1 MSPLVPPLLT
11 PPFVSSFYL
20 LRNRLHL
27 ELLPWR
33 TRPAKRRIIFH
44 LPRHIFR
51 PHWHCSSAER
61 LLFEGSPGRL
71 CVCKNGVK
79 CGHDCGAADQF
90 GNKPS
95 LPRPFVCLIFVIPSL
110 YLSSHPLIYVVSPYV
125 FSFSL
130 CPPPP
135 PLFIFMLPLTTPTPH
150 IIHPLTFIT
159 HPLTLSPSLSPPPPP
174 PSLSPPPPPP
184 PPPPSQGFAT
194 IMQFGSLCVNPSTS
208 YLSTSSALVN
218 DLGVTPNPVVAISYY
233 NGRRVATYL
242 PNEQSP
248 RLLSWGIDMGE
259 TNIRRER
266 QTACFSCSKSL
277 ETLSCICHY
286 VPYIDPPPLFD
297 HIPLRLSSPPTH
309 HPPCLSIL

>member
-135 PLFIFMLPLTTPTPH
+135 PSIYFYATTYNTHSSHHPSSHLHHPPSHSLTLSLTPTTPTLSLTPTTPTPTTPISGIRNNH
-150 IIHPLTFIT
+150 AVRLAMCQPL
-159 HPLTLSPSLSPPPPP
+159 HLLPLHLL
-174 PSLSPPPPPP
+174 
-184 PPPPSQGFAT
+184 
-194 IMQFGSLCVNPSTS
+194 
-208 YLSTSSALVN
+208 
-218 DLGVTPNPVVAISYY
+218 
-233 NGRRVATYL
+233 R
-242 PNEQSP
+242 P
-248 RLLSWGIDMGE
+248 RE
-259 TNIRRER
+259 
-266 QTACFSCSKSL
+266 
-277 ETLSCICHY
+277 
-286 VPYIDPPPLFD
+286 
-297 HIPLRLSSPPTH
+297 
-309 HPPCLSIL
+309 